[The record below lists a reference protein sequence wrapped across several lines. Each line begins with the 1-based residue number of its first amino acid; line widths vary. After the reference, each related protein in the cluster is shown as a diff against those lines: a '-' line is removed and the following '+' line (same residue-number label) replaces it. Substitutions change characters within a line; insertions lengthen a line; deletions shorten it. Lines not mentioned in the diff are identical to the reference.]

1 MTAHQADLKAQPAMF
16 AEPLVDVERRSD
28 GTMVLRSPVSLP
40 RPPRA
45 VGVWLESWAARDPER
60 VFLAERAT
68 SADPWR
74 TVSYA
79 EMRARTLRAA
89 TFLLGQGLSPERP
102 VAILS
107 ENGIDHAVL
116 ALAAMEI
123 GVPVATISTAYSLM
137 SQDHQKLKDMVAL
150 LQPGVIYVSD
160 AATYGPALGAL
171 SELTDATVAASAGHG
186 GDVVAFD
193 ALLEEIDEDA
203 VGRANVAVGPD
214 TIARFLFTSGSTG
227 TPKAVITTQRMLT
240 SNQEAKA
247 LTWPFLEHEPP
258 VIVDWLPWSH
268 TFGANHNF
276 NMVLRNGGS
285 LYIDRGKPA
294 PGGIDVTI
302 ANIKDVR
309 PTLCFNV
316 PRGFDML
323 AEAMRADDT
332 LRTTFFETVK
342 LIFYAGAA
350 LPQNVWQALEALS
363 LETTGAVT
371 PMVGSWGTTETAPM
385 ATDCHFQASR
395 SGNIG
400 IPVPGTEIKL
410 VPNAGKL
417 EIRVRGPNITPGYWK
432 QADLTRK
439 AFDEEDFYLTGDAV
453 TFADPEQAGAGLF
466 FDGRITEDFKLSSGT
481 WVSVGDLRIRAIAA
495 MDPIA
500 QDIVVAGHDRN
511 AAGLLIFPNVAAC
524 RRLAGLDDDAPLA
537 EVLAHAALR
546 AHVRA
551 GLAKL
556 KSEGGGSSRY
566 ATRARLL
573 DHPPMV
579 DAGEITDKGYIN
591 QRAVLARRASDV
603 DALYGDDPEG
613 YIPL

>member
-1 MTAHQADLKAQPAMF
+1 MTALQADLKTQPAMF
-16 AEPLVDVERRSD
+16 AEPLVDVERRAD
-28 GTMVLRSPVSLP
+28 GTMILRSPVALTK
-40 RPPRA
+40 PPRS
-45 VGVWLESWAARDPER
+45 VGVWLESWAARDPNR
-60 VFLAERAT
+60 IFLAERAT
-68 SADPWR
+68 PAEPWR
-74 TVSYA
+74 TVSYGD
-79 EMRARTLRAA
+79 MRARTLRAA
-89 TFLLGQGLSPERP
+89 TFLLRQGLSPERP

-160 AATYGPALGAL
+160 AAAYGPALGAL

-186 GDVVAFD
+186 GDIVAFD

-247 LTWPFLEHEPP
+247 LTWPFLEQQPP

-323 AEAMRADDT
+323 AEAMRADET

-481 WVSVGDLRIRAIAA
+481 WVSVGDLRIRAISA

-500 QDIVVAGHDRN
+500 QDVVVAGHDRN

-524 RRLAGLDDDAPLA
+524 RRLTGLEESAPLA
-537 EVLAHAALR
+537 EVLAHDAVR

-556 KSEGGGSSRY
+556 KDEGGGSSRY
-566 ATRARLL
+566 ATRARML
-573 DHPPMV
+573 DHPPVV